1 MNINVLIPHLCRMS
15 LIYGIL
21 NRHHYQPLS
30 TYLQIIH
37 VHTHTSISKICV
49 VRLESGKGFFF
60 HDLVTVLQQ

>member
-37 VHTHTSISKICV
+37 VHTHTSIQQNLRCKI
-49 VRLESGKGFFF
+49 REWERGFFS
-60 HDLVTVLQQ
+60 

>member
-1 MNINVLIPHLCRMS
+1 MS

-37 VHTHTSISKICV
+37 VHTHTSIQQNLRCKIREWERV
-49 VRLESGKGFFF
+49 FFS
-60 HDLVTVLQQ
+60 